1 LNYNFSKRLDDKFM
15 DAARTIDTQIT
26 LPIEL
31 YQAIAEKAQA
41 DGQSVSGEIVSL
53 LTPLLM
59 PVSTELDRE
68 FKAWE
73 AASDEDW
80 LNLEATLASEEN

>member
-1 LNYNFSKRLDDKFM
+1 M
-15 DAARTIDTQIT
+15 DATRTIDTQIT

-41 DGQSVSGEIVSL
+41 HGQSLSGEIVSL
-53 LTPLLM
+53 LTPLLIQV
-59 PVSTELDRE
+59 PSELDRE

-80 LNLEATLASEEN
+80 LNLEAKYLEQVDAEIWRMLKP

>member
-1 LNYNFSKRLDDKFM
+1 M

-41 DGQSVSGEIVSL
+41 HGQSVSGEIISL
-53 LTPLLM
+53 LTPLLIQV
-59 PVSTELDRE
+59 PTELDRE
-68 FKAWE
+68 FKDWE

-80 LNLEATLASEEN
+80 LNLEAKLASEEN

>member
-1 LNYNFSKRLDDKFM
+1 M

-41 DGQSVSGEIVSL
+41 HGQSVSGEIVSL
-53 LTPLLM
+53 LTPLLIQV
-59 PVSTELDRE
+59 PTELDRE
-68 FKAWE
+68 FKDWE

-80 LNLEATLASEEN
+80 LNLEAKLASEEN

>member
-1 LNYNFSKRLDDKFM
+1 M

-41 DGQSVSGEIVSL
+41 HGQSVSGEIVSL
-53 LTPLLM
+53 LTPLLIQI
-59 PVSTELDRE
+59 PTELDQE

-80 LNLEATLASEEN
+80 LNLEAKLASEEN